1 MYITNQWPDFQS
13 LPISVDVQNA
23 LRNHLAEPFA
33 DESLAKAFWL
43 ECPCTL
49 IIIEASDTKETL
61 EQLDTETLNQFYF
74 ATQYPEYIEALCS
87 DFTVK
92 LSIIN
97 DEGSGFY
104 LVINNR
110 SELLTFDRPD
120 SDQKS

>member
-1 MYITNQWPDFQS
+1 MHIEHQWPDFQS
-13 LPISVDVQNA
+13 LPMSIVSQDS
-23 LRNHLAEPFA
+23 LRNYLIEPFG
-33 DESLAKAFWL
+33 DEVFAKSFWRL
-43 ECPCTL
+43 YPCTL

-74 ATQYPEYIEALCS
+74 ATQYPEYTEALCS
-87 DFTVK
+87 EFTVK

-97 DEGSGFY
+97 DEGAGIY

-120 SDQKS
+120 SNRKS